1 MCPAEFPA
9 DRKNGRKLET
19 PSLLPMTIVDFT
31 PGRAFVGGLL
41 IGLAATLVL
50 LLNGKIAGISG
61 IFARVVKPLP
71 GDTAWRVVFLVG
83 MIGGG
88 ALTFAVWPP
97 SAAFALDSSWPQ
109 IVAGGFL
116 VGLGTRVGGGCTS
129 GHGVCGLS
137 RGSMRSLVATL
148 VFMGTG
154 FATVY
159 VIRHVL
165 AGGAS

>member
-1 MCPAEFPA
+1 
-9 DRKNGRKLET
+9 
-19 PSLLPMTIVDFT
+19 MTIVDFT
-31 PGRAFVGGLL
+31 PASAFVGGVL
-41 IGLAATLVL
+41 IGLAATLLL

-71 GDTAWRVVFLVG
+71 GDTAWRVLFLIG
-83 MIGGG
+83 MIAGG
-88 ALTFAVWPP
+88 ALTFLAWPP
-97 SAAFALDSSWPQ
+97 AASLQLDASWPR
-109 IVAGGFL
+109 ILAGGFL

-137 RGSMRSLVATL
+137 RGSRRSLVATL
-148 VFMGTG
+148 AFMCAG

-165 AGGAS
+165 SGAVP